1 MGAAVDRLDG
11 GGMTEDHTP
20 DTTAEFDDVES
31 ENLPD
36 SAAMPD
42 QDDTDAVGND
52 TDPVGDDTDPVGD
65 DPSEIR
71 PPLPPRM
78 EEPSM
83 TDPIDPP
90 SAATAPPPI
99 RRLRRLVRG
108 KPVGPLEAK
117 LGGVS
122 AGIGRY
128 LSIEPI
134 YLRAAFAV
142 ALLFNG
148 VGALLYLAAWLLM
161 PNDDDRRPQPIVP
174 TDSVLRLIAGGAVL
188 VGGVAVITDPFSIN
202 VGDLFVPLVLI
213 AAGVWFLDRRP
224 DINPPTQPAPPMGQP
239 ASTWNPTSGVSP
251 STVSGSTALLDPPA
265 PTAHWA
271 TPLAAEPEARVP
283 VATIA
288 LAGTAALFGLAL
300 LLDSFDA
307 IDPDPVVY
315 AAIPCL
321 GFGLGLVASALI
333 RGARSG
339 LLVLLSLFSLLPL
352 ALTAA
357 SGPALFGGVG
367 EALTIVVGELDGDYR
382 WGIGE
387 HVVDLLKR
395 RTCTSTSPSD
405 PSGSSSRPMSTSK
418 STPPSRAVVRR
429 RSATRSTAPTSG
441 SSVGMQ
447 PTVASSTAP
456 TCSALTST
464 CSSVRSW

>member
-1 MGAAVDRLDG
+1 
-11 GGMTEDHTP
+11 
-20 DTTAEFDDVES
+20 
-31 ENLPD
+31 
-36 SAAMPD
+36 
-42 QDDTDAVGND
+42 
-52 TDPVGDDTDPVGD
+52 
-65 DPSEIR
+65 
-71 PPLPPRM
+71 
-78 EEPSM
+78 M

-387 HVVDLLKR
+387 HVVDLR
-395 RTCTSTSPSD
+395 NADVDGVQDVHIDQSFGSVRIIVPSD
-405 PSGSSSRPMSTSK
+405 VDVEVDASIKGG
-418 STPPSRAVVRR
+418 
-429 RSATRSTAPTSG
+429 SATAFG
-441 SSVGMQ
+441 HSVDGTDVRLQ
-447 PTVASSTAP
+447 RRDAADGGELD
-456 TCSALTST
+456 SADLLRLDVDLQFGEIVVT
-464 CSSVRSW
+464 R